1 MSVIQ
6 RIRDKAAWFVF
17 GAIALSLIAF
27 ILQDAFSR
35 RASVFSSESTLG
47 EVNGVSID
55 RETYEHK
62 LDFYEQANGTP
73 RSQLMGSVW
82 DYMVEQTLMEQEYK
96 KLGIKVGADELSDVL
111 FGDNPP
117 QWMQQAFTNPQ
128 TGVYDANL
136 ARQQFAEIKKNAD
149 DARNAQLY
157 EGYLEPT
164 ILQTEREKY
173 QSLITGAVYVP
184 KWMAE
189 KTNADNNALAKIAY
203 VSVPYATISDSAV
216 KISDDDVSAY
226 IKAHPK
232 QFEQKEEARQ
242 ISYVSFDAKPS
253 RADSVAVMDQLDQLK
268 SEFAATTDE
277 KAFLARNSS
286 EMPYYNS
293 FLNRKE
299 IKQAVNDSIF
309 SLSVGA
315 VYGPYADNNNYVLA
329 KLVAERTVPDSVKVR
344 HILVATAQQTQQ
356 GQLTRVRDDSS
367 ARKRLDSAIALIRS
381 GSNFDSV
388 CVQYSDDPGSKDKGG
403 VYDYF
408 TSGRMMEE
416 FNDFV
421 FTNPVGA
428 KDVVKTAYGYHYI
441 EVLGQ
446 KGSETGYKFAYLSK
460 PVLASAETI
469 NNASAAAT
477 EFASKSKT
485 KADFDANAKKLGI
498 TPQVAGDIK
507 PNDFNIMGV
516 GENRQ
521 MVKWIAENNAGDIS
535 EPFEINDK
543 YVVAV
548 ILGVSKPGL
557 QSVNQARPM
566 VEPLLRNEKKAQQII
581 ASKFKGNS
589 LEQFAQSSGGAIQ
602 FADSISY
609 QSFVIS
615 ANNIG
620 NEPKIV
626 GAAFNKTLQGK
637 ASAPIAG
644 MSAVFAVKGESIY
657 AAASLGTNADMLR
670 AQIENQM
677 KSQIAYRSMSALKD
691 AAKIEDNR
699 SKFY

>member
-416 FNDFV
+416 FNDFA
-421 FTNPVGA
+421 FTNPVGS

-557 QSVNQARPM
+557 QSVSQARPM

-589 LEQFAQSSGGAIQ
+589 LEQFAQSTGGAIQ
-602 FADSISY
+602 FADSIGY
-609 QSFVIS
+609 QSYII
-615 ANNIG
+615 NGIG